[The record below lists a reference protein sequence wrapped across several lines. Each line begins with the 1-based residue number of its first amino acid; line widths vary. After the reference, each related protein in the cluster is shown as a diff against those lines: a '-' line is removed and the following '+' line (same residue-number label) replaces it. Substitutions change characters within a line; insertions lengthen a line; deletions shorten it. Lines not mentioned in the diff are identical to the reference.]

1 MLIWEQS
8 GLEKVMDELEIMNS
22 NPFYNELF
30 YGKGKVEPKD
40 IMEELLDIKPPRFR
54 YVVKEYGKN
63 AAIIEYLLHN
73 PKDGK
78 PWLGFLMVAKA
89 CQNQGLAKKLYTE
102 CENELRKMKHPV
114 LRLGILTGNAPAF
127 SFWSR
132 MGFREIEIKENEGK
146 KIHIFEK
153 QF

>member
-30 YGKGKVEPKD
+30 YGKGKVD
-40 IMEELLDIKPPRFR
+40 
-54 YVVKEYGKN
+54 
-63 AAIIEYLLHN
+63 

-78 PWLGFLMVAKA
+78 PWLGFLMVAKS

-102 CENELRKMKHPV
+102 CENELRKTKLHV
-114 LRLGILTGNAPAF
+114 LRLGILTGNAPAL
-127 SFWSR
+127 SFWSG
-132 MGFREIEIKENEGK
+132 MGFREIEIKENEGG